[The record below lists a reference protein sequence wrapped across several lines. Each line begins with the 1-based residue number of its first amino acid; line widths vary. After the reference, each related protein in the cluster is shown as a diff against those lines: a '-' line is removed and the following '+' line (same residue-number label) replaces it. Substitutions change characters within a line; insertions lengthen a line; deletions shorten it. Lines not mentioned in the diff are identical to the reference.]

1 MPVRTGAEAAL
12 VQPKIE
18 RDVGR
23 GERGGRCQSDDEAL
37 RRARRD
43 IDRGIGGAGH
53 RVGGR
58 IGRLIDEIGGRLVVG
73 AIEQLVALPGPALMM
88 VAKAVAADPTC
99 TERLSG
105 NTAELRLAELLVL
118 LPWVNEALTD
128 IADVIVTTHAPVPV
142 QAPPQP
148 AKLEPF
154 VGVAVS
160 VTRLPESKT
169 ASQNEELELQLMP
182 GGELVTVP
190 VPVPPIVT
198 TSKKITGGAPLAA
211 SPGEG
216 ALRRQWSRLPR
227 ILSSSRWR

>member
-1 MPVRTGAEAAL
+1 
-12 VQPKIE
+12 
-18 RDVGR
+18 
-23 GERGGRCQSDDEAL
+23 
-37 RRARRD
+37 
-43 IDRGIGGAGH
+43 
-53 RVGGR
+53 
-58 IGRLIDEIGGRLVVG
+58 
-73 AIEQLVALPGPALMM
+73 
-88 VAKAVAADPTC
+88 
-99 TERLSG
+99 
-105 NTAELRLAELLVL
+105 LRLAELLVL
-118 LPWVNEALTD
+118 LPGVNEALTD

-216 ALRRQWSRLPR
+216 GAATAMVAIAENTIVLAMAVRRRRPHPDRDLVVIASCS
-227 ILSSSRWR
+227 LSVEKR